1 MQISAGDQ
9 AAGVLKVQD
18 ESTFQGRRRF
28 EGKETSGGHRDERP
42 VKDCF
47 PCGSHHDPR
56 QRGFRDKHY
65 FRSGRKGHATV
76 KCHQVE
82 NTGED
87 DSDDEVHTVMCS
99 VREGEKSAPVLCEL
113 EVQGEPVEF
122 EIDAGS
128 PYTIMGNDT
137 VKRVFGCCV
146 LDRSKVKIRSFTG
159 RSVQLLGTREV
170 NVKFRNRL
178 VEARLTVTEYQ
189 HNLLG
194 RDLTDKLGVLA
205 INLVTDADTD
215 IVRAT
220 LDRHPKLFQ
229 EELGKLKGVQAKV
242 HVDGDRIKT

>member
-1 MQISAGDQ
+1 M
-9 AAGVLKVQD
+9 
-18 ESTFQGRRRF
+18 
-28 EGKETSGGHRDERP
+28 
-42 VKDCF
+42 
-47 PCGSHHDPR
+47 
-56 QRGFRDKHY
+56 
-65 FRSGRKGHATV
+65 
-76 KCHQVE
+76 
-82 NTGED
+82 
-87 DSDDEVHTVMCS
+87 
-99 VREGEKSAPVLCEL
+99 
-113 EVQGEPVEF
+113 EF

-128 PYTIMGNDT
+128 PYTIMANDT

-146 LDRSKVKIRSFTG
+146 LDRSEVKIRSFTG

-194 RDLTDKLGVLA
+194 RDLTDKFGVLT